1 MIRKMS
7 TRRPTLS
14 QLLPI
19 AVSAG
24 VLVWL
29 LRDIDLPAVVAAVDA
44 RVAAV
49 MIPALVAFC
58 AVTLWIEA
66 VSIHR
71 LVAKPPSGFGLWA
84 AARIK
89 CASYLPGLIHYTLG
103 LGGLAVLLRRRTG
116 LSLGE
121 ALGLVLL
128 ISSTDLIVALAAA
141 GASAAMLGVGHRGVR
156 TGLIALV
163 IALFFA
169 AIALVRSPR
178 PLGALERLRG
188 HSIFD
193 GLRRVSLAQL
203 AELFT
208 MRALFS
214 ACFVAGCASAFAA
227 FDIAPPPARLIGGIM
242 IVALVAALPIAVAG
256 LGTSQA
262 AFVYLFSDD
271 APAARLLAMS
281 LVLSFGIITLRA
293 AMGVC
298 FARELTREALHDA
311 RIAEV

>member
-1 MIRKMS
+1 MS
-7 TRRPTLS
+7 SKWRTGLS
-14 QLLPI
+14 RLLPI

-24 VLVWL
+24 VLLWL
-29 LRDIDLPAVVAAVDA
+29 LRSVDLPAVAAAVDA

-71 LVAKPPSGFGLWA
+71 LVANPPASFGLWT

-89 CASYLPGLIHYTLG
+89 CASFLPGLVHYTLG

-121 ALGLVLL
+121 SLGLVLL
-128 ISSTDLIVALAAA
+128 ISSIDLFVVFAVASGSAAALSVEPRGLRTGIVALVAVA
-141 GASAAMLGVGHRGVR
+141 
-156 TGLIALV
+156 
-163 IALFFA
+163 FFGG
-169 AIALVRSPR
+169 IALVRSPT
-178 PLGALERLRG
+178 PLGALERVRAL
-188 HSIFD
+188 SIFE
-193 GLRRVSLAQL
+193 GLRRVPLARLAQL
-203 AELFT
+203 FT
-208 MRALFS
+208 LRAFFS

-227 FDIAPPPARLIGGIM
+227 FEIPAPPARLIGGIM
-242 IVALVAALPIAVAG
+242 IVALISALPIAVAG

-262 AFVYLFSDD
+262 AFVYLFSDL
-271 APAARLLAMS
+271 APAERVLAMS
-281 LVLSFGIITLRA
+281 LVLSFGIITMRA
-293 AMGVC
+293 AMGIC

-311 RIAEV
+311 RIARA

>member
-1 MIRKMS
+1 MS
-7 TRRPTLS
+7 ARRRTGLS

-19 AVSAG
+19 AVSGG

-29 LRDIDLPAVVAAVDA
+29 LRGVDLPAVAAAVDA
-44 RVAAV
+44 RVATV

-66 VSIHR
+66 MSIHR
-71 LVAKPPSGFGLWA
+71 LVAKPPPGFGLWA
-84 AARIK
+84 SARIK

-128 ISSTDLIVALAAA
+128 ISSTDLIVALTAA
-141 GASAAMLGVGHRGVR
+141 GTSAAVLGVGHRGMR
-156 TGLIALV
+156 TGLVALLIAM
-163 IALFFA
+163 FFA
-169 AIALVRSPR
+169 GVALVRSPR
-178 PLGALERLRG
+178 PLGPLERVRG
-188 HSIFD
+188 LSIFE
-193 GLRRVSLAQL
+193 GLRRVPLGRL
-203 AELFT
+203 AEVFT
-208 MRALFS
+208 LRALFS

-262 AFVYLFSDD
+262 AFVYLFADD
-271 APAARLLAMS
+271 APAERLLAMS
-281 LVLSFGIITLRA
+281 LVLSFGIISLRA